1 MKIVKI
7 THDGNLPYLFE
18 TPVDLAAGAS
28 VVVDTA
34 HGKSYGFAMEASVEL
49 DDALAE
55 YIFPCWSGKHLRKV
69 VGLVR
74 EFAEVA
80 EGA

>member
-18 TPVDLAAGAS
+18 TPVDLVAGAS

-34 HGKSYGFAMEASVEL
+34 HGKSVGFAMEDSMEL
-49 DDALAE
+49 DDALAA

-69 VGLVR
+69 VGVVH
-74 EFAEVA
+74 EFEEVV
-80 EGA
+80 G